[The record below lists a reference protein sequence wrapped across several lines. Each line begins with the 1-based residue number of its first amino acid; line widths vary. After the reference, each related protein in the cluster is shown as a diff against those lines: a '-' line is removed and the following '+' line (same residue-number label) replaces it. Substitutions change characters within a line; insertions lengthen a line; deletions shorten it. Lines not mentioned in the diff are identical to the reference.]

1 MSNFSLH
8 KQMKV
13 KPTVM
18 KPIHHEL
25 NQVPERFCDYMNREN
40 SRFNDICSLY
50 LGAMSID
57 DIRFL
62 KPEDLINLV
71 PENHY
76 EHKLLMT
83 IMVRRYL
90 YRFNSCDDE
99 SNKDTLSDDASASTN
114 TRVENVCDKCTHS
127 CKNSQCD
134 HSCDDYTKL
143 SHNQPKVTRWD

>member
-18 KPIHHEL
+18 KPIHLEL

-40 SRFNDICSLY
+40 SRFSEICSLY
-50 LGAMSID
+50 LGAMSMD
-57 DIRFL
+57 DIKFL
-62 KPEDLINLV
+62 KPEDFINLV
-71 PENHY
+71 PHNHY

-90 YRFNSCDDE
+90 FKFNDCDDA
-99 SNKDTLSDDASASTN
+99 SIKDNASSDDASLNS
-114 TRVENVCDKCTHS
+114 RVEYVCDKCAHS
-127 CKNSQCD
+127 CRNSQCD
-134 HSCDDYTKL
+134 HSCDDYMKL
-143 SHNQPKVTRWD
+143 SQNKTKISQWD